1 MPHDLTMRFEIKL
14 QPACRRRL
22 DELASATGISATDL
36 TRLAIGQLLEQRV
49 VRLPTIT
56 QQEQAA

>member
-1 MPHDLTMRFEIKL
+1 MRFEIKL

-36 TRLAIGQLLEQRV
+36 ARLAIGQLLEQRV